1 MLNNN
6 FYKGEKLMKKTF
18 ALLLVLVMLVGMVA
32 LSGCASNPQPA
43 AADKPAVSES
53 EQAPSESAEAEESET
68 PAETEQQE
76 FRVGMECNYAPFNWT
91 QTDDSNGALEISSG
105 GFAGGYDV
113 EIAKRI
119 AEGLGKKLVIVK
131 TEWDG
136 LPPALTSG
144 KIDAIIAGMSPTEER
159 KATVDFTDNYYTSEL
174 VVVVK
179 KDSQYANATSLA
191 DFSGAKITGQLNTFH
206 YTVIPQIEGVKQQT
220 AMESFP
226 AMIVALESGSIDGY
240 ISERPGAVSAM
251 ESNPDLMFIEFPEG
265 KGFEASPDDVAIAV
279 AVAKGQ
285 EDLISAIN
293 KILADISEDERQE
306 LMNAAVKN
314 QPVSE

>member
-1 MLNNN
+1 
-6 FYKGEKLMKKTF
+6 MKKSI
-18 ALLLVLVMLVGMVA
+18 AVLLIVVMVMGLVAMTGCSA
-32 LSGCASNPQPA
+32 PSGSSAPA
-43 AADKPAVSES
+43 DSAAPSES
-53 EQAPSESAEAEESET
+53 AAAPSESAEASESEAS
-68 PAETEQQE
+68 AEVQE

-91 QTDDSNGALEISSG
+91 QTDDSNGAVAIESG

-113 EIAKRI
+113 EIAKKV

-144 KIDAIIAGMSPTEER
+144 KIDAIIAGMSPTAER
-159 KATVDFTDNYYTSEL
+159 KQTVDFTDNYYTSKL
-174 VVVVK
+174 VIVVK
-179 KDSQYANATSLA
+179 KDSKLASATKLS

-206 YTVIPQIEGVKQQT
+206 YTVIPQIEGVQQLP

-226 AMIVALESGSIDGY
+226 AMIVALESGAIDGY

-251 ESNPDLMFIEFPEG
+251 ESNPNLTFVEFADGE
-265 KGFEASPDDVAIAV
+265 GFEASPDDVAV
-279 AVAKGQ
+279 AVAIKKGQ
-285 EDLISAIN
+285 EDLIASIN
-293 KILADISEDERQE
+293 TILAGISEDQRQE

-314 QPVSE
+314 QPAAE

>member
-1 MLNNN
+1 
-6 FYKGEKLMKKTF
+6 MKKTF
-18 ALLLVLVMLVGMVA
+18 ALLMVLVMLVGLVA
-32 LSGCASNPQPA
+32 LSGCSSNSQPA
-43 AADKPAVSES
+43 ASEEPVASES
-53 EQAPSESAEAEESET
+53 AQAPSESAEAEETEA
-68 PAETEQQE
+68 PAEAEKQE

-91 QTDDSNGALEISSG
+91 QTDDSNDAVEISSG
-105 GFAGGYDV
+105 GYAGGYDV

-119 AEGLGKKLVIVK
+119 ADGLGRKLVIVK

-159 KATVDFTDNYYTSEL
+159 KVTVDFTDNYYMSEL
-174 VVVVK
+174 VIVVK

-206 YTVIPQIEGVKQQT
+206 YTVIPQIEGVNQQT

-226 AMIVALESGSIDGY
+226 AMIVALTSGSIDGY

-251 ESNPDLMFIEFPEG
+251 ESNPDLTFVEFPEG
-265 KGFEASPDDVAIAV
+265 KGFEASPDDVAVAV
-279 AVAKGQ
+279 AIAKGQ
-285 EDLISAIN
+285 EDLISSIN
-293 KILADISEDERQE
+293 EILAGISEDERQE

>member
-1 MLNNN
+1 M
-6 FYKGEKLMKKTF
+6 
-18 ALLLVLVMLVGMVA
+18 VLVMLVGLVA
-32 LSGCASNPQPA
+32 LSGCSSNSQPA
-43 AADKPAVSES
+43 ASEEPVASES
-53 EQAPSESAEAEESET
+53 AQAPSESAEAEETEA
-68 PAETEQQE
+68 PAEAEKQE

-91 QTDDSNGALEISSG
+91 QTDDSNDAVEISSG
-105 GFAGGYDV
+105 GYAGGYDV

-119 AEGLGKKLVIVK
+119 ADGLGRKLVIVK

-159 KATVDFTDNYYTSEL
+159 KVTVDFTDNYYMSEL
-174 VVVVK
+174 VIVVK

-206 YTVIPQIEGVKQQT
+206 YTVIPQIEGVNQQT

-226 AMIVALESGSIDGY
+226 AMIVALTSGSIDGY

-251 ESNPDLMFIEFPEG
+251 ESNPDLTFVEFPEG
-265 KGFEASPDDVAIAV
+265 KGFEASPDDVAVAV
-279 AVAKGQ
+279 AIAKGQ
-285 EDLISAIN
+285 EDLISSIN
-293 KILADISEDERQE
+293 EILAGISEDERQE